1 MSDSGEANFEWV
13 RTSRP
18 MRDLANMVK
27 EFEAQKDTN
36 GLLEI
41 VRGEYPP
48 VTRRAAAKA
57 LALVAKAEK
66 IPPILEVLD
75 GEKDRTVRINLI
87 NGLGRLGNDDALPFL
102 LGLLK
107 DRDQLIRAEA
117 AAALSRF
124 NSEAAYNELLTG
136 LAQKTAKEDYLLR
149 QYTAEAL
156 GKMADRR
163 SLQPLITALKDTNA
177 FVRAAAATALG
188 ELGDKRAVEPLTRAR
203 HTEGHTTG
211 SDCAECSAIDTAL
224 QKLEPVK
231 D

>member
-1 MSDSGEANFEWV
+1 MSDSGEGNFEWV

-18 MRDLANMVK
+18 IRDFANMVK
-27 EFEAQKDTN
+27 ELEANKDSK
-36 GLLEI
+36 GLLDV
-41 VRGEYPP
+41 VRGDYPP

-57 LALVAKAEK
+57 LALIAKAEK
-66 IPPILEVLD
+66 ISAILEVLD
-75 GEKDRTVRINLI
+75 NEKDRAVRINLI

-107 DRDQLIRAEA
+107 DRDQLIRTEA
-117 AAALSRF
+117 ALALSRF
-124 NSEAAYNELLTG
+124 NSEAAYNELLNG
-136 LAQKTAKEDYLLR
+136 LAQKAAKDDYLIR

-163 SLQPLITALKDTNA
+163 SMQPLITALKDTNA

-188 ELGDKRAVEPLTRAR
+188 ELGDKRAVEALTRAR
-203 HTEGHTTG
+203 HTEAHATG
-211 SDCAECSAIDTAL
+211 ADCAECSAIDTAL
-224 QKLEPVK
+224 QKLEPLK